1 VSTAGKAEV
10 VRVSRQGFRELC
22 LQHPEVERRVR
33 NVSAEREQAAG
44 RVTNEL
50 SKQLQQWGQ
59 GYVQADAL
67 LVMDLE
73 LCVKCDLCVEAC
85 EELHGESRLVR
96 RGMQLGKYLVPSACR
111 HCDDPLCMFACPT
124 AAVKRRPEGEIY
136 IQYDLCI
143 GCGACAIACPY
154 DNIEMIETNKFDQAQ
169 ARKQA
174 IVRDQTF
181 FRPHGDRTEIPSR
194 TSGFLSFLGLGRKPP
209 PDATSRED
217 RETTDDG
224 SHSVPPRYPIKCD
237 LCDGLPFMGCV
248 HACPTGAAMRVDPRT
263 ILQRTGAV
271 SVGSRI
277 NKARSVTGR

>member
-1 VSTAGKAEV
+1 
-10 VRVSRQGFRELC
+10 
-22 LQHPEVERRVR
+22 
-33 NVSAEREQAAG
+33 
-44 RVTNEL
+44 
-50 SKQLQQWGQ
+50 
-59 GYVQADAL
+59 
-67 LVMDLE
+67 
-73 LCVKCDLCVEAC
+73 
-85 EELHGESRLVR
+85 
-96 RGMQLGKYLVPSACR
+96 
-111 HCDDPLCMFACPT
+111 MFACPT

-154 DNIEMIETNKFDQAQ
+154 DNIEMIETNKFDRAQ

-181 FRPHGDRTEIPSR
+181 FRPHVGQQEAPARTG
-194 TSGFLSFLGLGRKPP
+194 GFLDFLGLGRKAP
-209 PDATSRED
+209 PDAAPQEKPD
-217 RETTDDG
+217 AA
-224 SHSVPPRYPIKCD
+224 HSVPPRYPIKCD

-277 NKARSVTGR
+277 NKARSVTKD